1 MYNREP
7 TENDCVNGQVGRWVT
22 RYTTVQVPDKNDGIV
37 NIHSTL
43 WNANQRVDDDKN
55 LYFGDEGPD
64 GGYNH
69 YELRHY
75 QRSYTLPGVFN
86 KGDENPPMLR
96 VENWIKGGYKN

>member
-1 MYNREP
+1 MVGVTVSP
-7 TENDCVNGQVGRWVT
+7 IQV
-22 RYTTVQVPDKNDGIV
+22 
-37 NIHSTL
+37 
-43 WNANQRVDDDKN
+43 
-55 LYFGDEGPD
+55 YFGDEGPD

-86 KGDENPPMLR
+86 KGDENPPMLK